1 MDSHCQSGKYCVART
16 STGPAV
22 VVRPGLCPR
31 CIDDI
36 EKCWSELPEYRRAL
50 ESFKAKGSSAGGERV
65 GGSSEPSSPLN
76 VRVLDLI
83 NAIDGALSVLSIRP
97 EARIRD
103 IVTWNGSIDGVS
115 FALRVRGLHSQADG
129 IVGLGKVWER
139 RRAPCPECD
148 LPTLGAWVGS
158 GVVMCTNADCATTLT
173 QDDYEAYCLI
183 KAKEK

>member
-1 MDSHCQSGKYCVART
+1 MDSYCRSGKYCVART

-22 VVRPGLCPR
+22 IARPGLCTR

-36 EKCWSELPEYRRAL
+36 ERCWSELPEYRRAL
-50 ESFKAKGSSAGGERV
+50 DAFKAKGASAGGERV
-65 GGSSEPSSPLN
+65 AGSSEPSSPLN

-83 NAIDGALSVLSIRP
+83 NAIDGALSVLCVRRD
-97 EARIRD
+97 ARIRD
-103 IVTWNGSIDGVS
+103 IVTWNGAIDGVV
-115 FALRVRGLHSQADG
+115 FALRVRSLHSQADG

-139 RRAPCPECD
+139 RRAPCSECE

-173 QDDYEAYCLI
+173 QKEYEDYCI
-183 KAKEK
+183 RKARE